1 MKNIIRQL
9 LDLALNYFSYNLYYV
24 KLKCFIMKIIWI
36 KIVDVI
42 VKNVLPV
49 VVNILVDLL
58 ETKVENAKKKVELV

>member
-1 MKNIIRQL
+1 MR
-9 LDLALNYFSYNLYYV
+9 
-24 KLKCFIMKIIWI
+24 IIWI

>member
-1 MKNIIRQL
+1 
-9 LDLALNYFSYNLYYV
+9 
-24 KLKCFIMKIIWI
+24 MKIIWI

-58 ETKVENAKKKVELV
+58 ETKVENAKEKVELV

>member
-1 MKNIIRQL
+1 
-9 LDLALNYFSYNLYYV
+9 
-24 KLKCFIMKIIWI
+24 MKIIWI

-58 ETKVENAKKKVELV
+58 ETKVENAKKKVEMV

>member
-1 MKNIIRQL
+1 
-9 LDLALNYFSYNLYYV
+9 
-24 KLKCFIMKIIWI
+24 MKIIWI

-58 ETKVENAKKKVELV
+58 ETKVESAKKKVELV

>member
-1 MKNIIRQL
+1 
-9 LDLALNYFSYNLYYV
+9 
-24 KLKCFIMKIIWI
+24 MKIIWI

-58 ETKVENAKKKVELV
+58 ETKVENEKKKVELV

>member
-1 MKNIIRQL
+1 
-9 LDLALNYFSYNLYYV
+9 
-24 KLKCFIMKIIWI
+24 MKIIWI

>member
-1 MKNIIRQL
+1 
-9 LDLALNYFSYNLYYV
+9 
-24 KLKCFIMKIIWI
+24 MKIIWI

-58 ETKVENAKKKVELV
+58 EAKVENAKKKVELV